1 MLLMPSLQLLDGRLD
16 LLHTALLPHLHRRKV
31 AVQTGTVPVARD
43 GLGIE
48 RHLDGELLSYAVQQ
62 ETGEP
67 ELVAHL
73 DADAGAD
80 LELPLG
86 GHDFGVGSRDLNA
99 GVQAGAV
106 VRFDNVAH
114 DNLSGTDTAV
124 VRTLRGG
131 VACML
136 LVSGHRHG

>member
-1 MLLMPSLQLLDGRLD
+1 MLLMPPLQLLDRRLD
-16 LLHTALLPHLHRRKV
+16 MLHTTLLPHLDRREV
-31 AVQTGTVPVARD
+31 TVQTGTVPVARD
-43 GLGIE
+43 GLRIE
-48 RHLDGELLSYAVQQ
+48 GHLDGELLSYAVQQ

-73 DADAGAD
+73 DAGAGTD

-86 GHDFGVGSRDLNA
+86 RHDFGVGSRDLDA
-99 GVQAGAV
+99 SVQAGAV

-114 DNLSGTDTAV
+114 DDLSGADAAV

-131 VACML
+131 VAWM
-136 LVSGHRHG
+136 GHG